1 MFMLLV
7 AVVVLMVGQVY
18 QGRNLETIDLK
29 RTARSGAAGFIG
41 HGPLCHYWMLFMET
55 YLDFGGAWWGTGVKV
70 LGAAVKLPKHII
82 ARPHVSFLPKRYFK
96 CYRELSC
103 DKEK

>member
-29 RTARSGAAGFIG
+29 RSARSGAAGFIG
-41 HGPLCHYWMLFMET
+41 HGPLCHYWMSFMET

-70 LGAAVKLPKHII
+70 LVLLLVLVRSKNASQMHP
-82 ARPHVSFLPKRYFK
+82 
-96 CYRELSC
+96 
-103 DKEK
+103 